1 MKQKME
7 RASNKYTDKFE
18 FILRINENIVCQRY
32 FNIRGYN
39 ESSKNSMELR
49 WELSDIVDTIQTYLK
64 EKSEDFLWTNYNPFS
79 NKNSVVRDNQKS
91 DEDYFTFEIRV
102 DGRKIIT
109 ERFTGMSFPPKVRY
123 SVNIKS
129 LIPSIISKIQRCL
142 SKRKYLNVKRYYQ
155 PQTA

>member
-49 WELSDIVDTIQTYLK
+49 WELSDIVDTIQTYL
-64 EKSEDFLWTNYNPFS
+64 
-79 NKNSVVRDNQKS
+79 
-91 DEDYFTFEIRV
+91 I
-102 DGRKIIT
+102 
-109 ERFTGMSFPPKVRY
+109 
-123 SVNIKS
+123 
-129 LIPSIISKIQRCL
+129 C
-142 SKRKYLNVKRYYQ
+142 
-155 PQTA
+155 

>member
-1 MKQKME
+1 ME

-79 NKNSVVRDNQKS
+79 NKNSVVRDTQKS
-91 DEDYFTFEIRV
+91 GEDYFTFEIRV
-102 DGRKIIT
+102 DGKIIII
-109 ERFTGMSFPPKVRY
+109 ERFTGMVFPPKVRY

-142 SKRKYLNVKRYYQ
+142 SKRKYNSTKKYYEI
-155 PQTA
+155 QTT